1 MQLLNFR
8 NPATGTCSKYIFH
21 QKSNEFFELLKFN
34 EPFRTWFIG
43 EVITNDGCIYLS
55 PPIDPL
61 FLLLHYV
68 QLQASEKYVPL
79 EHILMDETYRDMTS
93 IADAVSIDQLLLASS
108 FRLFLIIGSRKFT
121 DFCS

>member
-8 NPATGTCSKYIFH
+8 NPGTGTCSKYIFH
-21 QKSNEFFELLKFN
+21 EKTNEFFELLKFN

-43 EVITNDGCIYLS
+43 EIVTNDGCIYLS

-68 QLQASEKYVPL
+68 QNQASEKFVPL
-79 EHILMDETYRDMTS
+79 EHILVDEAYPGMTS
-93 IADAVSIDQLLLASS
+93 IADAISIDQMLLVNSLTS
-108 FRLFLIIGSRKFT
+108 
-121 DFCS
+121 